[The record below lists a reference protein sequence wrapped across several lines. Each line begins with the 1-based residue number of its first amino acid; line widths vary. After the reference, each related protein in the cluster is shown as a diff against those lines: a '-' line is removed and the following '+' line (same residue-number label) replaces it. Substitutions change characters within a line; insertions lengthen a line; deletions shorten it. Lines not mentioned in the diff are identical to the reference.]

1 MSGGEQTQIAQI
13 AIELAA
19 KIFPAF
25 GWTRT
30 GTTDHNFLGAAIHRG
45 EDNKNEVTDR
55 EASTEVSDKIDSPPA
70 ERAQTGVVATLQNYP
85 ADAVYYY
92 PDPYYPQTTF
102 IHFDFKSYAESTIKP
117 RTLSKDLQRL
127 ADVVSVADT
136 SEDWSKKF
144 SPEKGN
150 YNIHGALFVHNH
162 DEKALERFNTYLGK
176 LTFASIKLARGKRVF
191 VFTPARIVYL
201 NSSVSDMDVLR
212 GKSLLPRTDEGE
224 TSFFYPY
231 GVRYKPQSNLLSYA
245 TAEALLAPL
254 LTIRYRFTDAKKGQ
268 GYVLYYDGP
277 GGESDEFI
285 FIFESLLK
293 RRLLTSEDKITIRM
307 MHAAPN
313 GALVF
318 KKAKDDFVQ
327 YYHDL
332 PMFRKLLDTVS
343 YERMD
348 VVRPNFSTI
357 ELGDK

>member
-1 MSGGEQTQIAQI
+1 MSGGERTQIAQI
-13 AIELAA
+13 AIELSAR
-19 KIFPAF
+19 IFPAF

-30 GTTDHNFLGAAIHRG
+30 GTTDHNFLGVAINRKEDEKDEATAAEETVG
-45 EDNKNEVTDR
+45 VPAKPE
-55 EASTEVSDKIDSPPA
+55 SPA
-70 ERAQTGVVATLQNYP
+70 VGSAGAQSVPQLQNYP
-85 ADAVYYY
+85 ADAVYHY

-102 IHFDFKSYAESTIKP
+102 IHFDFKSYAEGTIKP

-136 SEDWSKKF
+136 SEDWIKKF
-144 SPEKGN
+144 SPEKSN

-176 LTFASIKLARGKRVF
+176 LTSDSIKLARDKRVF
-191 VFTPARIVYL
+191 VFTPSRIIYL
-201 NSSVSDMDVLR
+201 NSIVSDIDVLR
-212 GKSLLPRTDEGE
+212 GKSVLPRPEEGE
-224 TSFFYPY
+224 RLFFYPY
-231 GVRYKPQSNLLSYA
+231 GVRYKPQSNLLPYA

-254 LTIRYRFTDAKKGQ
+254 LTIRYRFTDPTKGQ
-268 GYVLYYDGP
+268 GYVIYYDGP
-277 GGESDEFI
+277 GSESDEFT

-307 MHAAPN
+307 MQAVPN

-318 KKAKDDFVQ
+318 KKAKEDFVQ

-332 PMFRKLLDTVS
+332 PMFRTLLDTVEYS
-343 YERMD
+343 RMD
-348 VVRPNFSTI
+348 MVRPSFSTI